1 MKIKV
6 VEAPTWRDLIEQL
19 KNDVGIY
26 SITVK
31 SEVGETRYR
40 GEVSRWLLKASSLT
54 GVSGE
59 DHDYS
64 KNKLIADI
72 DELDIDDPKWDKPVV
87 KTDGVI
93 TIRITTNEDVKA
105 GAKLVKPTKCDYKST
120 MRALMG
126 NTMSDS
132 ERDVYE
138 Y

>member
-59 DHDYS
+59 DHD
-64 KNKLIADI
+64 
-72 DELDIDDPKWDKPVV
+72 
-87 KTDGVI
+87 TQ
-93 TIRITTNEDVKA
+93 RI
-105 GAKLVKPTKCDYKST
+105 S
-120 MRALMG
+120 
-126 NTMSDS
+126 S
-132 ERDVYE
+132 
-138 Y
+138 